1 MKMWR
6 RSSGNC
12 ERYLNRIR
20 LGLATQAE
28 GGGYL
33 VWIRKDL
40 VWERRIQP
48 EDCFSVDRAQRIEGV
63 PKKLSLSRDILAQG
77 RATYADI
84 LRKSVMAGRSMGV
97 VGKSTSVSPVQRGIR
112 GSAGQRC
119 RAAVST
125 QTDRSTATTSWS
137 PASTEAATVGVAADT
152 TLGARAIQ
160 PNSFVSD

>member
-1 MKMWR
+1 
-6 RSSGNC
+6 
-12 ERYLNRIR
+12 
-20 LGLATQAE
+20 
-28 GGGYL
+28 
-33 VWIRKDL
+33 

-125 QTDRSTATTSWS
+125 
-137 PASTEAATVGVAADT
+137 
-152 TLGARAIQ
+152 
-160 PNSFVSD
+160 